1 MEKAKLMSQNDRVE
15 KAQEGPA
22 KASVAN
28 KLSFGA
34 HMVKFTPPPE
44 QKGG

>member
-1 MEKAKLMSQNDRVE
+1 MEEAKRMQHNDRIEKAS
-15 KAQEGPA
+15 EGPA

-34 HMVKFTPPPE
+34 NMVKF
-44 QKGG
+44 